1 MPKLIHTVFAAV
13 LGLGIAA
20 PLYAGDAVPN
30 YQSELD
36 KCKRLGEGSEH
47 AKCITNIRPTAAAG
61 ANRTAATGESS
72 AGRVTDS
79 SNTEV
84 NAVKD
89 GTSHEDADFQA
100 AMKECDGAD
109 PGADRERCIDRTK
122 EHFGRM

>member
-1 MPKLIHTVFAAV
+1 MPKLIHTVFAAA

-36 KCKRLGEGSEH
+36 KCRRLGAGSEH
-47 AKCITNIRPTAAAG
+47 AKCITNIRPTPAAG
-61 ANRTAATGESS
+61 DNRTAATGTSS
-72 AGRVTDS
+72 AGQVTDS
-79 SNTEV
+79 SNTDV

-89 GTSHEDADFQA
+89 GTSREDADFDA
-100 AMKECDGAD
+100 AMKECDGAT
-109 PGADRERCIDRTK
+109 PGADRERCIDRAK